1 MMGLRTVKK
10 QGGFTALEL
19 LVVLI
24 VTVAA
29 LGLGSQY
36 LMSYAD
42 TQVNQAAADHNK
54 TVADAATK
62 YTKDNYAAILATA
75 TSSSPAVI
83 TVPMLKSTG
92 YLTSSVTDQNPYGQ
106 TYEIRALQPV
116 ANKLETLIVTLGG
129 ETIPEMDLRRIAQ
142 VSGARGGY
150 ISSTNTAVATGSYG
164 GWQMPLA
171 NYGTSPG
178 AGHLATALF
187 FDDGALVSDY
197 LYRNAVA
204 GHPEF
209 NRMNTAIDMNGN
221 NINNAGTVNAT
232 TLNATGDTNTGGWF
246 RSQGDTG
253 WYSQKWGGG
262 WYMSDSNWIRS
273 VNDKNVYTA
282 GQMQAGTMRSNGR
295 LSTGEYLQVDGVAV
309 ENQPCGARTVGLDA
323 NGLTLSCQ
331 SGVWRGQRPTRVLQ
345 VAGTISYYTSWGVA
359 TCPSNT
365 LLVGGGYQIAGPKT
379 WPDGATPAPGSG
391 GNSPDNSFPIS
402 DTQWGVYAGGVPD
415 FNFRAYAL
423 CAQ

>member
-1 MMGLRTVKK
+1 MMGLRAVKK

-232 TLNATGDTNTGGWF
+232 TLNATGDTYTGGWF

-331 SGVWRGQRPTRVLQ
+331 SGVW
-345 VAGTISYYTSWGVA
+345 
-359 TCPSNT
+359 
-365 LLVGGGYQIAGPKT
+365 
-379 WPDGATPAPGSG
+379 
-391 GNSPDNSFPIS
+391 
-402 DTQWGVYAGGVPD
+402 
-415 FNFRAYAL
+415 
-423 CAQ
+423 

>member
-1 MMGLRTVKK
+1 MMGLRAVKK

-232 TLNATGDTNTGGWF
+232 TLNATGDTYTGGWF

-331 SGVWRGQRPTRVLQ
+331 SGIWKRQFGNSFVLVSGNDPGCTGPSGFWNARSNASCPAGYTVVGVGYLQGSYCGYGNGYGLAGVQSYGTAVSVWPTDNY
-345 VAGTISYYTSWGVA
+345 GYTFIAQA
-359 TCPSNT
+359 TC
-365 LLVGGGYQIAGPKT
+365 AK
-379 WPDGATPAPGSG
+379 
-391 GNSPDNSFPIS
+391 
-402 DTQWGVYAGGVPD
+402 
-415 FNFRAYAL
+415 
-423 CAQ
+423 

>member
-1 MMGLRTVKK
+1 M
-10 QGGFTALEL
+10 

-42 TQVNQAAADHNK
+42 GQVNQAAADHNK

-62 YTKDNYAAILATA
+62 YIKDNYAAILATA
-75 TSSSPAVI
+75 TPSTPATI

-106 TYEIRALQPV
+106 TYQILALEPV
-116 ANKLETLIVTLGG
+116 ANKLETLIVTNGG

-142 VSGARGGY
+142 ASGARGGF

-164 GWQMPLA
+164 GWQMLLA
-171 NYGTSPG
+171 SYGTSPG

-209 NRMNTAIDMNGN
+209 NRMNTAIDMAGN

-232 TLNATGDTNTGGWF
+232 TLNASGETYTGGWF
-246 RSQGDTG
+246 RTQGDSG
-253 WYSQKWGGG
+253 WYSQKWNGG
-262 WYMSDSNWIRS
+262 WYMSDPNWVRS
-273 VNDKNVYTA
+273 YSDKNVYTG
-282 GQMQAGTMRSNGR
+282 GQMKAGTMRSNGR
-295 LSTGEYLQVDGVAV
+295 LSTGEFLQLDAVAG
-309 ENQPCGARTVGLDA
+309 EGGGCSPSGLVGRDA
-323 NGLTLSCQ
+323 NGLLLSCQ
-331 SGVWRGQRPTRVLQ
+331 SGVW
-345 VAGTISYYTSWGVA
+345 
-359 TCPSNT
+359 
-365 LLVGGGYQIAGPKT
+365 K
-379 WPDGATPAPGSG
+379 SG
-391 GNSPDNSFPIS
+391 GRPNVVVRSNSFGIVNRGHNS
-402 DTQWGVYAGGVPD
+402 EG
-415 FNFRAYAL
+415 
-423 CAQ
+423 